1 MGGGGREWRM
11 KLSYAVIF
19 HIFPPPGIDSAT
31 YSMNFKFE
39 YKFTKKYELFF
50 SCFFFSFELFE
61 LRKQKNIH
69 MLDCSLRHRKAESRF
84 NFLKKMGRKRRIE
97 SELGCYARSN
107 GVFYLYVSHRWKIIS
122 KGNLTVTGGHGIDSF
137 ETKIEL

>member
-1 MGGGGREWRM
+1 M

-69 MLDCSLRHRKAESRF
+69 MLDYSLRYRKAESRF
-84 NFLKKMGRKRRIE
+84 NFLKKMGRKRRITPSSQIFKFVYQNKNLHE
-97 SELGCYARSN
+97 SNPNQDVMRD
-107 GVFYLYVSHRWKIIS
+107 R
-122 KGNLTVTGGHGIDSF
+122 TVRFIYMFRIGGRLFRREI
-137 ETKIEL
+137 